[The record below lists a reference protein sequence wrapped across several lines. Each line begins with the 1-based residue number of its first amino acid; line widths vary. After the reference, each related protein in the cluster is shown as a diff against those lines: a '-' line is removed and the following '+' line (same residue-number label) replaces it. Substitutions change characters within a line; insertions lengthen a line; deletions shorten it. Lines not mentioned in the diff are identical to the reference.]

1 MEQFTHISAHSIKNN
16 KKVGT
21 ILLKNAPSY
30 LNYYVQLD
38 TYKLSNQSSDWS
50 NLDFPKDYEDN
61 TVYVR

>member
-38 TYKLSNQSSDWS
+38 TYKLSNQSSD
-50 NLDFPKDYEDN
+50 
-61 TVYVR
+61 